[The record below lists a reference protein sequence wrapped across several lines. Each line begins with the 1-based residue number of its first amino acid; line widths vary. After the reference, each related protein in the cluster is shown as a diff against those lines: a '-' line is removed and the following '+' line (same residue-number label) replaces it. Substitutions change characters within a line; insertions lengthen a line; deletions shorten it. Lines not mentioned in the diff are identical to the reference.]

1 MVTVVTSLG
10 WGRISAAVMAS
21 SAVDPQVLEVL
32 LVGVI
37 EPRRV
42 DLVVAGLALVFHV
55 VEVHP
60 VWELHLTDSGLE

>member
-21 SAVDPQVLEVL
+21 SAVDPQVFEVL

-42 DLVVAGLALVFHV
+42 DLVVAGPALDFHV

-60 VWELHLTDSGLE
+60 VRELHPTDSGRE